1 MITLLRQSF
10 GGLKNMASPSTN
22 ESGSTAKT
30 TTRIPPATALFNRV
44 IKTKLPEF
52 NEGQQ
57 ASTLEANDRR
67 AKKKMKTYAD
77 AKAYVRL
84 SEIKEGD
91 TVLVRRDD
99 TKRKRDTP
107 YRPEPYVVIAKKGS
121 MVSARIKNGTV
132 TRNSGCRP
140 C

>member
-1 MITLLRQSF
+1 MHRFLRNF
-10 GGLKNMASPSTN
+10 RATPH
-22 ESGSTAKT
+22 T
-30 TTRIPPATALFNRV
+30 TTRIPPATALFNRA

-77 AKAYVRL
+77 AKAYVRPC
-84 SEIKEGD
+84 EIKEGD
-91 TVLVRRDD
+91 TVFVRRDD

-107 YRPEPYVVIAKKGS
+107 YRHEPYVVIAKKGS
-121 MVSARIKNGTV
+121 MVTAGNKSGTV
-132 TRNSGCRP
+132 TRNSSFFRKA
-140 C
+140 